1 MKILLINPPTGI
13 QEGFPNAVAVPYGL
27 LFIASVL
34 ERAGHKVTIYDE
46 NVDIRSLEE
55 LMSFN
60 PAVVGFSV
68 LTGPSILR
76 AVQLSQNIKQKNP
89 SIKIIWGGV
98 HASLLPEQTIQN
110 DYIDYIV
117 IGEGEVTI
125 LGLIQ
130 YIENLSTISIP
141 LERIQGL
148 CYKKDGKIIRQD
160 RTEFINDLE
169 EELPDPVWHLIDVKK
184 YIRLDKES
192 NLYRINLCTSRG
204 CPYNCAFCYNQ
215 AFNKNRKYAAFSAE
229 RIIRWIEYFKENYG
243 IEYFKFWEDNFT
255 VDRRRLRDF
264 CRLLLDNKLNIKWE
278 CESRPDLKDA
288 DLELMANSGCNIVEF
303 GIESGSPKILKFIQ
317 KGINLEKV
325 EHICNR
331 CREIGLK
338 VGLYFMVG
346 IPTETIEDFK
356 LTLSLIKRL
365 NYFGIEYMFYRPY
378 PGTQLYEYSVD
389 KGLFTPPQSIS
400 EWANSSELYTVDNN
414 LSDIPTEMIQK
425 EMKKFLRYYGLR
437 QALYVVKYKREELL
451 KFLLSPKSAIKNF
464 NAILRQIFR
473 NL

>member
-1 MKILLINPPTGI
+1 MNILLINPPTGI

-34 ERAGHKVTIYDE
+34 ERAGHKVKIYDE
-46 NVDIRSLEE
+46 NVDARSIEE
-55 LMSFN
+55 LISFN

-68 LTGPSILR
+68 LTGTSILR
-76 AVQLSQNIKQKNP
+76 AVQLSQNIKQTNP
-89 SIKIIWGGV
+89 KIKIVWGGV
-98 HASLLPEQTIQN
+98 HPSLLPEQTIQE
-110 DYIDYIV
+110 DHIDYIV
-117 IGEGEVTI
+117 IGEGEETI
-125 LGLIQ
+125 LDLIQ
-130 YIENLSTISIP
+130 YIENPSIP

-148 CYKKDGKIIRQD
+148 CYKKDGKIIKQD

-169 EELPDPVWHLIDVKK
+169 EELPDPAWHLIDIKK
-184 YIRLDKES
+184 YIRLDKAS

-215 AFNKNRKYAAFSAE
+215 AFNKNRRYAAFSAE
-229 RIIRWIEYFKENYG
+229 RVLREIKYFKENHDVG
-243 IEYFKFWEDNFT
+243 LFRFWEDNFT

-264 CRLLLDNKLNIKWE
+264 CRLLLDNNLNIKWS
-278 CESRPDLKDA
+278 CESKPDLKDE
-288 DLELMANSGCNIVEF
+288 DLELMANSGCNEIGF

-325 EHICNR
+325 EHICNK
-331 CREIGLK
+331 CIE
-338 VGLYFMVG
+338 VGIKARLYIMVG

-378 PGTQLYEYSVD
+378 PGTQLYEYSVN
-389 KGLFTPPQSIS
+389 KGLFTPPQSVS
-400 EWANSSELYTVDNN
+400 EWANFSELYTVDIN

-425 EMKKFLRYYGLR
+425 EMKKFKRYYGLR
-437 QALYVVKYKREELL
+437 QALYVLKYKRAELL
-451 KFLLSPKSAIKNF
+451 KFLLSPRTAINNF
-464 NAILRQIFR
+464 NAILSQIFR